1 MMKTTAKTRTI
12 PFTAKKAPA
21 YPNAAGR
28 KYHISVLLDYLLTV
42 ATCVGLTAAFLFM
55 ITVL

>member
-1 MMKTTAKTRTI
+1 MKHTTQTRTI
-12 PFTAKKAPA
+12 PFKTKKAPA